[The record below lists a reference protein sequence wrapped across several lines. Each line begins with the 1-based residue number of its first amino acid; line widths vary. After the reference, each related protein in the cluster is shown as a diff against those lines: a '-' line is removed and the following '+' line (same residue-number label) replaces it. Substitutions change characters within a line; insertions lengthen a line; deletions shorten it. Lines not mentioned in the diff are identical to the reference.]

1 MTKTQK
7 QLQSEQ
13 TRQQIIDTAARLFAS
28 RGFDGTSMSDL
39 ASAAGLT
46 KGAFYHHFES
56 KDALFFAVV
65 QSVQEKWVNA
75 VGYEVMQ
82 ATNALDQIMILLTNH
97 AQLLRKEPTLCLVMH
112 GLTAEMEEANPS
124 FLTALHDVYK
134 GMIAF
139 IQELLQT
146 GQAQQQVR
154 SDIDAQ
160 LMAVNL
166 VGLLRGVSCFGV
178 LDDIGLDCVVV
189 INGLK
194 PVLFEGLR
202 PR

>member
-1 MTKTQK
+1 
-7 QLQSEQ
+7 
-13 TRQQIIDTAARLFAS
+13 
-28 RGFDGTSMSDL
+28 
-39 ASAAGLT
+39 
-46 KGAFYHHFES
+46 
-56 KDALFFAVV
+56 
-65 QSVQEKWVNA
+65 VQEKWVNA
-75 VGYEVMQ
+75 VGYDVMQ

-97 AQLLRKEPTLCLVMH
+97 AQLLRQEPTLCLVMH
-112 GLTAEMEEANPS
+112 GLTAEMEEANPN

-139 IQELLQT
+139 IQELLQN

-160 LMAVNL
+160 LLAVNL

-189 INGLK
+189 INALK
-194 PVLFEGLR
+194 PVLLEGLR